1 MVAKK
6 ETANVEKNISARRE
20 AVIQRIMNLSDEQFK
35 LFIELYSQQE
45 RESAPADPVP
55 HRTSA

>member
-1 MVAKK
+1 MVTKK

-35 LFIELYSQQE
+35 LFIELYSRQE
-45 RESAPADPVP
+45 QESVQTCQVAPQTPF
-55 HRTSA
+55 